1 MITLGDLYYYGNRGL
16 VRNQN
21 TAFNYYQQAANLG
34 NGVGEVALAGLLI
47 KV

>member
-1 MITLGDLYYYGNRGL
+1 MLTLGDLYYYGNRGL